1 MSQTICVIHKEAN
14 KELVIYEEDFNPNL
28 HKHLSGKTKDVK
40 EGKPEQVEEAKDT
53 SDTKKKEEIAD
64 TNNVR
69 SAVLKL
75 DVYNNDHWNASGEPK
90 MIAIEKIMGHEITRR
105 EVDEVAS
112 DINRETITGIK
123 DGLANTNTG

>member
-1 MSQTICVIHKEAN
+1 MAQLIRVMLKESN
-14 KELVIYEEDFNPNL
+14 KELVIKEPNFNSDI
-28 HKHLSGKTKDVK
+28 HKHLSEKNKDVK
-40 EGKPEQVEEAKDT
+40 EGKDEQVTATKEE
-53 SDTKKKEEIAD
+53 EEIAD
-64 TNNVR
+64 ANDIR